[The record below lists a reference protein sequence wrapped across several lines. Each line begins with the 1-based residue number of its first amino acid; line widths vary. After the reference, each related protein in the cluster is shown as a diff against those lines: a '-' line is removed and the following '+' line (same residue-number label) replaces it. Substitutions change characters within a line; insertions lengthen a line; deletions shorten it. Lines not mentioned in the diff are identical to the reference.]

1 MSFIYPR
8 PTKNYHDTIVPNLV
22 PISVLT
28 DNEIYINYSDVKER
42 LRILEQNKTYVNVIN
57 ESSEQSQHLHEQQA
71 EAKRDN

>member
-8 PTKNYHDTIVPNLV
+8 PTKNYMDSIMPSLV

-28 DNEIYINYSDVKER
+28 HNEVFINYSDEKER
-42 LRILEQNKTYVNVIN
+42 LKIIEMNKISGNLIN